1 MTDKLL
7 SSETALKLLS
17 ESGCSNRVIAHCK
30 AVSALAV
37 KFANSCKNRG
47 LEVDVELV
55 EVGAL
60 LHDIGRSK
68 THNVNH
74 VIIGVEIAKS
84 LNLPESIISIIEH
97 HVGGGI
103 TADEAKTLGWPVKD
117 YLPITLEEK
126 IVTYA
131 DKLIKGLRVV
141 PIEKTLR
148 NLSLDLGENH
158 PAVVRVKRL
167 HEELSPLIGDLDADS
182 HSA

>member
-1 MTDKLL
+1 VTEKLP
-7 SSETALKLLS
+7 SSKTALKLLF
-17 ESGCSNRVIAHCK
+17 ESGCSKRVIAHCK

-37 KFANSCKNRG
+37 KFANSCKNNG
-47 LEVDVELV
+47 LDVNVKLV

-74 VIIGVEIAKS
+74 AIIGGEIAKS
-84 LNLPESIISIIEH
+84 LNLPESIVSIIERH
-97 HVGGGI
+97 IGGGI

-117 YLPITLEEK
+117 YLPTTLEEK

-131 DKLIKGLRVV
+131 DKLIEGLKVV
-141 PIEKTLR
+141 PIDKTLH
-148 NLSLDLGENH
+148 NISLDLGENH
-158 PAVVRVKRL
+158 PALSRLESL
-167 HEELSPLIGDLDADS
+167 HEELSPLIGDLDANS

>member
-1 MTDKLL
+1 MTEKLP
-7 SSETALKLLS
+7 SSKTALKLLS
-17 ESGCSNRVIAHCK
+17 ESGCSKRVIAHCK

-37 KFANSCKNRG
+37 KFANACKKRG
-47 LEVDVELV
+47 FDVDVELV

-74 VIIGVEIAKS
+74 AIVGVEIAKS
-84 LNLPESIISIIEH
+84 LNLPESIVSIIEH

-117 YLPITLEEK
+117 YLPATLEEK

-131 DKLIKGLRVV
+131 DKLIEGLRVV
-141 PIEKTLR
+141 PIEKTLQ

-158 PAVVRVKRL
+158 PAIARVKRL
-167 HEELSPLIGDLDADS
+167 HEELSPLVGDLDAKS
-182 HSA
+182 HGA